1 MRYVYILLHTV
12 KQGKTRKVSPRA
24 GLRCSLLR
32 CSKVT
37 SYKLCSF
44 SAERIR
50 LQLLSSNSWQLMA
63 LTPSDTHITHLFNLF
78 MALFRCEASK
88 CTKKPQLAAS
98 WEPSSHPFSTVV
110 AGGVP
115 LGCGLGYLGNLMK
128 LTGLSGPNM
137 CPRKAQ
143 TLSIS
148 KLESLR
154 HVLMVSLPSTAMRAM
169 LSKSQSSWMPF
180 ELDASCACVCT
191 GC

>member
-1 MRYVYILLHTV
+1 MYILLHIVLV
-12 KQGKTRKVSPRA
+12 KHGKTRKVSPGA

-63 LTPSDTHITHLFNLF
+63 IDGINTIWHSHHSPFQSFHGTVQV
-78 MALFRCEASK
+78 CEASK

-98 WEPSSHPFSTVV
+98 WEPSSHPFSTAV

-143 TLSIS
+143 TLSI
-148 KLESLR
+148 
-154 HVLMVSLPSTAMRAM
+154 
-169 LSKSQSSWMPF
+169 
-180 ELDASCACVCT
+180 
-191 GC
+191 